1 MRLDAH
7 ALSSGDW
14 TKRCCLPLQDH
25 VGNDCAI
32 YDDLD
37 LDEELD
43 KEIAAANADENDEAE
58 R

>member
-1 MRLDAH
+1 
-7 ALSSGDW
+7 
-14 TKRCCLPLQDH
+14 